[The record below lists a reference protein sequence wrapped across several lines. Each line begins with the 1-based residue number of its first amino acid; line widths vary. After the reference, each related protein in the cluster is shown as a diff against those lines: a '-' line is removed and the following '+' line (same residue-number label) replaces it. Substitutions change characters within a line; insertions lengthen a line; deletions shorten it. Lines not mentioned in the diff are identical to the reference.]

1 MYMLN
6 KHGWSLREMLILS
19 GILIVFLF
27 IAIYYILIMYKDL
40 DLNITNNYYDNL
52 ESRLEENAT
61 VYLEDYYEGD
71 LSSEEIKITRGMLR
85 SYDLDIELRDKDEH
99 VCAGYVVARR
109 THGEDDIKAYISCP
123 DYTTEGFED

>member
-27 IAIYYILIMYKDL
+27 IAVYYIFTMYRDL
-40 DLNITNNYYDNL
+40 DLEIGNNHYSNL
-52 ESRLEENAT
+52 EEKLEENAI

-71 LSSEEIKITRGMLR
+71 LNSEGLKITRGMLR
-85 SYDLDIELRDKDEH
+85 SCDLDVELRDKDGH

-123 DYTTEGFED
+123 DYTTEGFE

>member
-1 MYMLN
+1 
-6 KHGWSLREMLILS
+6 MLILS

-27 IAIYYILIMYKDL
+27 IAVYYIFTMYKDL

-71 LSSEEIKITRGMLR
+71 LSSEGFKITRGMLR
-85 SYDLDIELRDKDEH
+85 SYDLDIELRDKDGH

>member
-1 MYMLN
+1 MLN

-71 LSSEEIKITRGMLR
+71 LSSEEIKITKGMLR
-85 SYDLDIELRDKDEH
+85 SYDLDIELRDKDGH

>member
-6 KHGWSLREMLILS
+6 KYGWSLREMLILS

-27 IAIYYILIMYKDL
+27 IAVYYIFTMYRDL
-40 DLNITNNYYDNL
+40 DLEIGNNHYSNL
-52 ESRLEENAT
+52 EEKLEENAI

-71 LSSEEIKITRGMLR
+71 LNSGGLKITRGMLR
-85 SYDLDIELRDKDEH
+85 SYDLDVELRDKDGH
-99 VCAGYVVARR
+99 VCAGYVMARR

-123 DYTTEGFED
+123 DYTTEGFE

>member
-1 MYMLN
+1 
-6 KHGWSLREMLILS
+6 MLILS

-71 LSSEEIKITRGMLR
+71 LNSEGLKITRGMLR
-85 SYDLDIELRDKDEH
+85 SYDLDIELRDKDGH

>member
-1 MYMLN
+1 MLN

-27 IAIYYILIMYKDL
+27 IAVYYIFTMYRDL
-40 DLNITNNYYDNL
+40 DLEIGNNHYSNL
-52 ESRLEENAT
+52 EEKLEENAI

-71 LSSEEIKITRGMLR
+71 LNSEGLKITRGMLR
-85 SYDLDIELRDKDEH
+85 SCDLDVELRDKDGH
-99 VCAGYVVARR
+99 VCAGYVMARR

-123 DYTTEGFED
+123 DYTTEGFE

>member
-1 MYMLN
+1 
-6 KHGWSLREMLILS
+6 MLILS

-27 IAIYYILIMYKDL
+27 IAVYYIFTMYKDL

-85 SYDLDIELRDKDEH
+85 SYDLDIELRDKDGH

>member
-1 MYMLN
+1 MLN

-52 ESRLEENAT
+52 ESRLEENAI

-85 SYDLDIELRDKDEH
+85 SYDLDIELRDKDGH

>member
-27 IAIYYILIMYKDL
+27 IAVYYIFTMYRDL
-40 DLNITNNYYDNL
+40 DLEIGNNHYSNL
-52 ESRLEENAT
+52 EEKLEENAI

-71 LSSEEIKITRGMLR
+71 LNSEGLKITRGMLR
-85 SYDLDIELRDKDEH
+85 SCDLDVELRDKDGH
-99 VCAGYVVARR
+99 VCAGYVMASR

-123 DYTTEGFED
+123 DYTTEGFE

>member
-1 MYMLN
+1 MLN

-40 DLNITNNYYDNL
+40 DLNITNNYYGNL

-85 SYDLDIELRDKDEH
+85 SYDLDIELRDKDGH

-109 THGEDDIKAYISCP
+109 THGKDDIKAYISCP

>member
-1 MYMLN
+1 MLN

-27 IAIYYILIMYKDL
+27 IAVYYIFTMYKDL
-40 DLNITNNYYDNL
+40 DLNITNNYYGNL
-52 ESRLEENAT
+52 ASRLEENAT
-61 VYLEDYYEGD
+61 VYLEDYYEGN
-71 LSSEEIKITRGMLR
+71 LSSEGFKITRGMLR
-85 SYDLDIELRDKDEH
+85 SYDLDIELRDKDGH

-123 DYTTEGFED
+123 DYTTVGFED

>member
-1 MYMLN
+1 MLN

-27 IAIYYILIMYKDL
+27 IAVYYILIMYKDL

-71 LSSEEIKITRGMLR
+71 LSSEGLKITRGMLR
-85 SYDLDIELRDKDEH
+85 SYDLDIELRDKDGH

>member
-27 IAIYYILIMYKDL
+27 IAVYYIFTMYRDL
-40 DLNITNNYYDNL
+40 DLEIGNNHYSNL
-52 ESRLEENAT
+52 EEKLEENAI

-71 LSSEEIKITRGMLR
+71 LNSEGLKITRGMLR
-85 SYDLDIELRDKDEH
+85 SYDLDVELRDKDGH
-99 VCAGYVVARR
+99 VCAGYVMARR
-109 THGEDDIKAYISCP
+109 THGEDDIKAYISCS
-123 DYTTEGFED
+123 DYTTEGFE

>member
-27 IAIYYILIMYKDL
+27 IAVYYIFTMYRDL
-40 DLNITNNYYDNL
+40 DLEIGNNHYSNL
-52 ESRLEENAT
+52 EEKLEENAI

-71 LSSEEIKITRGMLR
+71 LNSEGLKITRGMLR
-85 SYDLDIELRDKDEH
+85 SCDLDVELRDKDGH
-99 VCAGYVVARR
+99 VCAGYVMARR
-109 THGEDDIKAYISCP
+109 THGEDDIKAYISCS
-123 DYTTEGFED
+123 DYTTEGFE

>member
-1 MYMLN
+1 MLN

-85 SYDLDIELRDKDEH
+85 SYDLDIELRDKDGH

>member
-19 GILIVFLF
+19 GILVVFLF
-27 IAIYYILIMYKDL
+27 IAVYYIFTMYNDL
-40 DLNITNNYYDNL
+40 DLEFGNNYYDRL
-52 ESRLEENAT
+52 ESRLEENAI

-71 LSSEEIKITRGMLR
+71 LNSEGLKITRGMLR
-85 SYDLDIELRDKDEH
+85 SCDLDVELRDKDGH
-99 VCAGYVVARR
+99 VCAGYVMARR

-123 DYTTEGFED
+123 DYTTEGFE

>member
-1 MYMLN
+1 MLN

-85 SYDLDIELRDKDEH
+85 SYDLDIELRDKDGH

-109 THGEDDIKAYISCP
+109 THGEDGIKAYISCP

>member
-1 MYMLN
+1 MLN

-27 IAIYYILIMYKDL
+27 IAVYYILIMYKDL

-71 LSSEEIKITRGMLR
+71 LSSEGFKITRGMLR
-85 SYDLDIELRDKDEH
+85 SYDLDIELRDKDGH

>member
-1 MYMLN
+1 MLN

-27 IAIYYILIMYKDL
+27 IAVYYIFTMYKDL
-40 DLNITNNYYDNL
+40 DLNITNNYYGNL

-85 SYDLDIELRDKDEH
+85 SYDLDVELRDQDGH

>member
-27 IAIYYILIMYKDL
+27 IAVYYIFTMYRDL
-40 DLNITNNYYDNL
+40 DLEIGNNHYSNL
-52 ESRLEENAT
+52 EEKLEENAI

-71 LSSEEIKITRGMLR
+71 FNSEGLKITRGMLR
-85 SYDLDIELRDKDEH
+85 SYDLDVELRDKDGH
-99 VCAGYVVARR
+99 VCAGYVMARR

-123 DYTTEGFED
+123 DYTTEGFE

>member
-1 MYMLN
+1 
-6 KHGWSLREMLILS
+6 MLILS

-71 LSSEEIKITRGMLR
+71 LSSEGFKITRGMLR
-85 SYDLDIELRDKDEH
+85 SYDLDIELRDKDGH

>member
-1 MYMLN
+1 MLN

-71 LSSEEIKITRGMLR
+71 LSSEGFKITRGMLR
-85 SYDLDIELRDKDEH
+85 SYDLDIELRDKDGH

>member
-1 MYMLN
+1 MLN

-71 LSSEEIKITRGMLR
+71 LNSEGLKITRGMLR
-85 SYDLDIELRDKDEH
+85 SYDLDIELRDKDGH

>member
-1 MYMLN
+1 MLN

-40 DLNITNNYYDNL
+40 DLNITNNYYGNL

-85 SYDLDIELRDKDEH
+85 SYDLDIELRDKDGH

>member
-1 MYMLN
+1 
-6 KHGWSLREMLILS
+6 MLILS

-27 IAIYYILIMYKDL
+27 IAVYYIFTMYKDL
-40 DLNITNNYYDNL
+40 DLNITNNYYDKL
-52 ESRLEENAT
+52 ESRLEGNAT

-85 SYDLDIELRDKDEH
+85 SYDLDIELRDKDGH

>member
-85 SYDLDIELRDKDEH
+85 SYDLDIELRDKDGH